1 MQSLSV
7 ISVNLWQIIISLL
20 NLLILFLIIKKFL
33 YGPVK
38 KMLKARQDE
47 IDNKYSLANQAIENA
62 ENDHAYW
69 QEKRES
75 ADTEADAIIQ
85 DATLTAK
92 LRGEKIVEEAK
103 EKADGIIRR
112 AETEAEL
119 EKEKA
124 AASIKKE
131 IVEVSTALAQK
142 IISREINAE
151 DHRDLIDSVIEDI
164 GDNK

>member
-38 KMLKARQDE
+38 KMLRARQDE

-62 ENDHAYW
+62 ENDQAYW
-69 QEKRES
+69 KEKRES

-92 LRGEKIVEEAK
+92 LRGEKIIDEAK

-124 AASIKKE
+124 ADSIKKE

>member
-62 ENDHAYW
+62 ENDQAYW